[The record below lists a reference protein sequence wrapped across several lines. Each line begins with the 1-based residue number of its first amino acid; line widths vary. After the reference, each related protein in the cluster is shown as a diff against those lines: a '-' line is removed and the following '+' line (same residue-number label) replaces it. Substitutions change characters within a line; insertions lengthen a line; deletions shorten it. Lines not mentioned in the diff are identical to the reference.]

1 VLVLQPSEK
10 YKRRRPETIL
20 LYQLVKQYYLDFAE
34 KLAEQGRYLTK
45 YVKREYDEF
54 LRYVDLNTVFVES
67 FVFTTL
73 QRMFIREL
81 VSMHRQKINL
91 YIFEN
96 YQDDFTEM
104 LINALRL
111 IRISVTLCT
120 LRCYDTVPKHTLAVS
135 EYEGILTLGN
145 VH

>member
-1 VLVLQPSEK
+1 
-10 YKRRRPETIL
+10 
-20 LYQLVKQYYLDFAE
+20 
-34 KLAEQGRYLTK
+34 
-45 YVKREYDEF
+45 
-54 LRYVDLNTVFVES
+54 
-67 FVFTTL
+67 
-73 QRMFIREL
+73 MFIREL
-81 VSMHRQKINL
+81 VGMHRQKINL

-104 LINALRL
+104 LINSLRL

-120 LRCYDTVPKHTLAVS
+120 LRCYDTVPEHTLTVS